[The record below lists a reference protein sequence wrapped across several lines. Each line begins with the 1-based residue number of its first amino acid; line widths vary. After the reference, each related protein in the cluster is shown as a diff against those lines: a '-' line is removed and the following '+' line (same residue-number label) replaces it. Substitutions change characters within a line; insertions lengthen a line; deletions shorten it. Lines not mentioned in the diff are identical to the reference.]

1 MTPSDA
7 SPTQLSPRYRWVVLA
22 LLLVAGYLNQ
32 FDRQTVSVLKAT
44 LKLDFGI
51 DDTGY
56 AVLVNAFTACY
67 AIAYIGSGW
76 VVDRIGPKRALAWF
90 IFVWSLATVGCGL
103 AQSFWVMVMLRAL
116 LGLAEP
122 GLFPV
127 TIRTA
132 TAWVEDKGRGVFMAL
147 GTLGTSI
154 GGITAV
160 PIIAW
165 LTIHLHWRWA
175 FVVPGVLG
183 LAVAWAWWK
192 LYREPARPAAIA
204 AAEPAAVR
212 PPLRWSQL
220 WRERSLWGIVLVRL
234 VSDPVWYFCLFW
246 MPGYLQESKQVS
258 IGLLGVIGWVPFLCA
273 NIGGLAFTALSDYR
287 ARRDG
292 LRGRKRLVMATAV
305 AGPLCFLIPQASVAM
320 TIVLFCLIA
329 VLCNAWLG
337 SLAPMIARLFP
348 VGNVASVYG
357 ISGAFGASG
366 AILFNYL
373 IGQAA
378 GRFGM
383 DPLFIVM
390 GLLHPLAA
398 AIMFFLVREKV
409 SPPPVV
415 PAVAVSA

>member
-1 MTPSDA
+1 MTHSAAPSR
-7 SPTQLSPRYRWVVLA
+7 LSPNYRWVILA
-22 LLLVAGYLNQ
+22 LLFCAGYLNQ

-51 DDTGY
+51 DDAGY
-56 AVLVNAFTACY
+56 AVLVNAFTVCY
-67 AIAYIGSGW
+67 AIAYIASGW
-76 VVDRIGPKRALAWF
+76 VVDRVGPKRALTWF
-90 IFVWSLATVGCGL
+90 IAVWSLVTVGCGL
-103 AQSFWVMVMLRAL
+103 VHSLWLMVFLRGL

-132 TAWVEDKGRGVFMAL
+132 TAWVEDKGRGFFMAL
-147 GTLGTSI
+147 GTIGTSI

-175 FVVPGVLG
+175 FVLPGAMG
-183 LAVAWAWWK
+183 LLVAAAWWK
-192 LYREPARPAAIA
+192 FYREPDRPAAEA

-212 PPLRWSQL
+212 PALPWKSL
-220 WRERSLWGIVLVRL
+220 WREKALWGIVLVRL

-258 IGLLGVIGWVPFLCA
+258 IGLLGVIGWIPFLCA
-273 NIGGLAFTALSDYR
+273 NVGGLAFTALSDLR
-287 ARRDG
+287 AKQRG
-292 LRGRKRLVMATAV
+292 LLGRKQLVMLTAV
-305 AGPLCFLIPQASVAM
+305 AGPLCWLVPQSSIGV
-320 TIVLFCLIA
+320 TILLFCLIA

-337 SLAPMIARLFP
+337 SLAPMIAQLFP
-348 VGNVASVYG
+348 MGNVASVYG

-383 DPLFIVM
+383 EPLFLAM

-398 AIMFFLVREKV
+398 LIMFLLVREKRPA
-409 SPPPVV
+409 SV
-415 PAVAVSA
+415 PAALNA